1 MMEES
6 RFKSGILPKPSHGE
20 VFYIRLEER
29 TTLDR
34 LPAVRRD
41 SFELS
46 EWDELTSGRVFLQY
60 NAIRWPRYASDA
72 R

>member
-1 MMEES
+1 MT
-6 RFKSGILPKPSHGE
+6 
-20 VFYIRLEER
+20 LE
-29 TTLDR
+29 R
-34 LPAVRRD
+34 LPTVRRD

>member
-1 MMEES
+1 MVES
-6 RFKSGILPKPSHGE
+6 RFKSGILPKLSHGE
-20 VFYIRLEER
+20 IFYNRLEER

-60 NAIRWPRYASDA
+60 NAVRWPRYASDA

>member
-1 MMEES
+1 MEEN
-6 RFKSGILPKPSHGE
+6 RFKSGILPKLSHGE
-20 VFYIRLEER
+20 VFYNRLEER

-41 SFELS
+41 SFKLS
-46 EWDELTSGRVFLQY
+46 KWDELTSGRVFLQHD
-60 NAIRWPRYASDA
+60 AARQPRYTGGA